1 MKSKLTPKRR
11 FPHYNT
17 RRKPYFKCKTKNKV
31 IRDIRSNTNSILMP
45 IIHQKKMVE
54 IKLQGSGGYVIAE
67 LTDEQAKKAD
77 LGVGKLFLAP
87 VGKLEAEKMSKHY
100 CNNCE
105 AEFDNPPK
113 IQLEEN
119 TNEEVADNLILVERG
134 QYTCEKCNSI
144 IGEYR
149 VFKKNDESSE
159 VGKAK
164 PSE

>member
-1 MKSKLTPKRR
+1 MAE
-11 FPHYNT
+11 F
-17 RRKPYFKCKTKNKV
+17 
-31 IRDIRSNTNSILMP
+31 
-45 IIHQKKMVE
+45 
-54 IKLQGSGGYVIAE
+54 KLQGSGGYVIAE
-67 LTDEQAKKAD
+67 LTEEQAKKAD

-87 VGKLEAEKMSKHY
+87 IGKLESEKMFKHY

-105 AEFDNPPK
+105 AEFANPPK

-149 VFKKNDESSE
+149 VFEKKDESSE
-159 VGKAK
+159 VGNAK
-164 PSE
+164 PSP